1 MRYIKKGQEPQSFTD
16 WKSQEND
23 DWKPTYSDLRG
34 QIKAEVHDALLKE
47 QGYTCCYCGMKID
60 SDISH
65 IEHLQPQNEKDLAQP
80 KNLALAIDFSN
91 LLASCG
97 FSEKYKI
104 SDPEQKYEMVLHC
117 LQHCGCKRGN
127 NPISVSPL
135 QVDCA
140 DFFRY
145 TGSGEIRPSED
156 HDKHQAALE
165 TIQTLNLKHENL
177 TAMREAA
184 IIGALQGLE
193 ELTTADLE
201 MLIKSYEQPNQ
212 QAFSFVIAYILK
224 QFLDPKSI

>member
-1 MRYIKKGQEPQSFTD
+1 MRYIKKGQEPQSFAN
-16 WKSQEND
+16 WKALEND
-23 DWKPTYSDLRG
+23 DWKPTYSTLRG
-34 QIKAEVHDALLKE
+34 QIKADVHEALLKE
-47 QGYTCCYCGMKID
+47 QGYTCCYCGMSIT

-65 IEHLQPQNEKDLAQP
+65 IEHLQPQNEKDSDLS
-80 KNLALAIDFSN
+80 KNLSLAIDFSN

-97 FSEKYKI
+97 FSDKSKMSAPEYEKA
-104 SDPEQKYEMVLHC
+104 LHC

-127 NPISVSPL
+127 NPLSVSPL

-145 TGSGEIRPSED
+145 TGSGEIRPAED
-156 HDKHQAALE
+156 PAKQQVASK

-177 TAMREAA
+177 TAMRESA
-184 IIGALQGLE
+184 IIGALEGLE

-212 QAFSFVIAYILK
+212 QAFSFAIAYILK
-224 QFLDPKSI
+224 QFLDPKSK

>member
-34 QIKAEVHDALLKE
+34 QIKSEVHDALLKE
-47 QGYTCCYCGMKID
+47 QGYTCCYCGMKINI
-60 SDISH
+60 DISH
-65 IEHLQPQNEKDLAQP
+65 IEHLQPQNEKDRKQP

-91 LLASCG
+91 LIASCG
-97 FSEKYKI
+97 FSESYKI
-104 SDPEQKYEMVLHC
+104 SDPEQKYETVLHC

-127 NPISVSPL
+127 KPLSVSPL

-140 DFFRY
+140 EFFRY
-145 TGSGEIRPSED
+145 TGSGEIRPAED
-156 HDKHQAALE
+156 PDKQQAASE

-177 TAMREAA
+177 TAMRESA

-212 QAFSFVIAYILK
+212 QAFSFAIAYILK
-224 QFLDPKSI
+224 QFFDPKST